1 MKNKKNIE
9 KKNIIQKIV
18 NFIFK
23 IYSIKSRKKE
33 NKKENYLDYINN
45 NHICYISI
53 ITKKKI

>member
-9 KKNIIQKIV
+9 KKNIIQKIL

-33 NKKENYLDYINN
+33 
-45 NHICYISI
+45 
-53 ITKKKI
+53 KKKDISDDIYPLW

>member
-33 NKKENYLDYINN
+33 KNKG
-45 NHICYISI
+45 ISDDI
-53 ITKKKI
+53 YPLW